1 MQHRNVRAAA
11 RGQVTPAESDEA
23 LAAPERP
30 RNDEPRELAGGAGSK
45 GKDGRGSLD
54 CAEAAR
60 LAQSL
65 LRELVRLA
73 AVGAI
78 MVAAALAFAVA
89 VGGAQ

>member
-1 MQHRNVRAAA
+1 MAALHNVGADAP
-11 RGQVTPAESDEA
+11 GT
-23 LAAPERP
+23 AAPERTT
-30 RNDEPRELAGGAGSK
+30 NDEPRELAGGAGSK
-45 GKDGRGSLD
+45 GKDRRGSLD

-65 LRELVRLA
+65 PRELLRLAAVGAIMA

-89 VGGAQ
+89 VGGRQ

>member
-1 MQHRNVRAAA
+1 MAALHNVGADAP
-11 RGQVTPAESDEA
+11 GT
-23 LAAPERP
+23 AAPERTT
-30 RNDEPRELAGGAGSK
+30 NDEPRELAGGAGSK
-45 GKDGRGSLD
+45 GKDRRGSLD

-65 LRELVRLA
+65 LRELPRPAAVGAIMA

-89 VGGAQ
+89 VEGRQ